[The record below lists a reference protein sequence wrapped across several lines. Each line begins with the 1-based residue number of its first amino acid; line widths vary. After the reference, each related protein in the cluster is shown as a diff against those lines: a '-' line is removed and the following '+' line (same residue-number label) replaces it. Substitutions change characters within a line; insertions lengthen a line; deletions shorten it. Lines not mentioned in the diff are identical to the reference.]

1 MSAPNNRL
9 LALDVIRGITIAG
22 MILVN
27 NPGSWQSVY
36 APLQHARWH
45 GLTPTDLV
53 YPFFMF
59 IMGVAIHFSL
69 RKFDKLNT
77 TVSLKIIRR
86 TVALFAVGIALD
98 CFSKLCYG
106 TFSWEHL
113 RILGVMQR
121 LALAYAGG
129 AFLAILIPKK
139 YYLATAGGILLLYLV
154 LLQCFNGYVHSAD
167 NLIAVI
173 DVKLLGAGHLIKE
186 AAEGGSFAFEPEG
199 LLSTIPCWAHVLFG
213 TFVGSLIT
221 GIAENKERIRQ
232 IALFG
237 TVLLF
242 AGFLLQYLDP
252 INKKLWTASYTL
264 ITSGTASLL
273 LALLI
278 DIIDVRQKKRWCR
291 FFEAFG
297 VNPLF
302 MYVVAWIISVLFGLS
317 FIPWGE
323 ATISVRGIIYNRTL
337 QPLLGDYAGSLV
349 YALFFIGVIWALGYI
364 LYRKR
369 IYIKLE
375 KGMFKGNVQQKPS
388 SNLLPMLMLGT
399 LFFIFGLVSWV
410 NSILI
415 PYFKVA
421 CELTHTQSYL
431 VALAFYI
438 AYLVMSIPAA
448 KLIGRIGPQAGYY
461 RRIVAYGSR
470 DRLIRS
476 GSLHPGLS
484 RFPDRTIHHRYR
496 SVYPANR
503 SQSLCHHT
511 GTHRVGSPAYQYHG
525 AMQQDSR
532 NHRPPAVCRRHP
544 EINGYRIV
552 RSAEE

>member
-86 TVALFAVGIALD
+86 TVALFAVGIA
-98 CFSKLCYG
+98 
-106 TFSWEHL
+106 
-113 RILGVMQR
+113 
-121 LALAYAGG
+121 
-129 AFLAILIPKK
+129 
-139 YYLATAGGILLLYLV
+139 
-154 LLQCFNGYVHSAD
+154 D

-232 IALFG
+232 VALFG

-369 IYIKLE
+369 IYIKL
-375 KGMFKGNVQQKPS
+375 
-388 SNLLPMLMLGT
+388 
-399 LFFIFGLVSWV
+399 
-410 NSILI
+410 
-415 PYFKVA
+415 
-421 CELTHTQSYL
+421 
-431 VALAFYI
+431 
-438 AYLVMSIPAA
+438 
-448 KLIGRIGPQAGYY
+448 
-461 RRIVAYGSR
+461 
-470 DRLIRS
+470 
-476 GSLHPGLS
+476 
-484 RFPDRTIHHRYR
+484 
-496 SVYPANR
+496 
-503 SQSLCHHT
+503 
-511 GTHRVGSPAYQYHG
+511 
-525 AMQQDSR
+525 
-532 NHRPPAVCRRHP
+532 
-544 EINGYRIV
+544 
-552 RSAEE
+552 

>member
-98 CFSKLCYG
+98 CFSKLCYD

-113 RILGVMQR
+113 RIFGVMQR

-369 IYIKLE
+369 IYIKL
-375 KGMFKGNVQQKPS
+375 
-388 SNLLPMLMLGT
+388 
-399 LFFIFGLVSWV
+399 
-410 NSILI
+410 
-415 PYFKVA
+415 
-421 CELTHTQSYL
+421 
-431 VALAFYI
+431 
-438 AYLVMSIPAA
+438 
-448 KLIGRIGPQAGYY
+448 
-461 RRIVAYGSR
+461 
-470 DRLIRS
+470 
-476 GSLHPGLS
+476 
-484 RFPDRTIHHRYR
+484 
-496 SVYPANR
+496 
-503 SQSLCHHT
+503 
-511 GTHRVGSPAYQYHG
+511 
-525 AMQQDSR
+525 
-532 NHRPPAVCRRHP
+532 
-544 EINGYRIV
+544 
-552 RSAEE
+552 

>member
-69 RKFDKLNT
+69 RKFDKL
-77 TVSLKIIRR
+77 
-86 TVALFAVGIALD
+86 
-98 CFSKLCYG
+98 
-106 TFSWEHL
+106 
-113 RILGVMQR
+113 MQR

-232 IALFG
+232 VALFG

-369 IYIKLE
+369 IYIKL
-375 KGMFKGNVQQKPS
+375 
-388 SNLLPMLMLGT
+388 
-399 LFFIFGLVSWV
+399 
-410 NSILI
+410 
-415 PYFKVA
+415 
-421 CELTHTQSYL
+421 
-431 VALAFYI
+431 
-438 AYLVMSIPAA
+438 
-448 KLIGRIGPQAGYY
+448 
-461 RRIVAYGSR
+461 
-470 DRLIRS
+470 
-476 GSLHPGLS
+476 
-484 RFPDRTIHHRYR
+484 
-496 SVYPANR
+496 
-503 SQSLCHHT
+503 
-511 GTHRVGSPAYQYHG
+511 
-525 AMQQDSR
+525 
-532 NHRPPAVCRRHP
+532 
-544 EINGYRIV
+544 
-552 RSAEE
+552 

>member
-113 RILGVMQR
+113 HILGVMQR

-139 YYLATAGGILLLYLV
+139 YYLVTAGGILLLYLV
-154 LLQCFNGYVHSAD
+154 LLQCFNGYVHSGD

-369 IYIKLE
+369 IYIKL
-375 KGMFKGNVQQKPS
+375 
-388 SNLLPMLMLGT
+388 
-399 LFFIFGLVSWV
+399 
-410 NSILI
+410 
-415 PYFKVA
+415 
-421 CELTHTQSYL
+421 
-431 VALAFYI
+431 
-438 AYLVMSIPAA
+438 
-448 KLIGRIGPQAGYY
+448 
-461 RRIVAYGSR
+461 
-470 DRLIRS
+470 
-476 GSLHPGLS
+476 
-484 RFPDRTIHHRYR
+484 
-496 SVYPANR
+496 
-503 SQSLCHHT
+503 
-511 GTHRVGSPAYQYHG
+511 
-525 AMQQDSR
+525 
-532 NHRPPAVCRRHP
+532 
-544 EINGYRIV
+544 
-552 RSAEE
+552 

>member
-291 FFEAFG
+291 FFEA
-297 VNPLF
+297 LCSC
-302 MYVVAWIISVLFGLS
+302 MDHQR
-317 FIPWGE
+317 
-323 ATISVRGIIYNRTL
+323 TVRIVIHPVGRSNHQCPGNYL
-337 QPLLGDYAGSLV
+337 QPDAATLAGRLCRISGLCPVLHRGDMGIGIHSLSQT
-349 YALFFIGVIWALGYI
+349 Y
-364 LYRKR
+364 LYKTVKR
-369 IYIKLE
+369 Y
-375 KGMFKGNVQQKPS
+375 V
-388 SNLLPMLMLGT
+388 
-399 LFFIFGLVSWV
+399 
-410 NSILI
+410 
-415 PYFKVA
+415 
-421 CELTHTQSYL
+421 
-431 VALAFYI
+431 
-438 AYLVMSIPAA
+438 
-448 KLIGRIGPQAGYY
+448 
-461 RRIVAYGSR
+461 
-470 DRLIRS
+470 
-476 GSLHPGLS
+476 
-484 RFPDRTIHHRYR
+484 
-496 SVYPANR
+496 
-503 SQSLCHHT
+503 
-511 GTHRVGSPAYQYHG
+511 
-525 AMQQDSR
+525 
-532 NHRPPAVCRRHP
+532 
-544 EINGYRIV
+544 
-552 RSAEE
+552 

>member
-139 YYLATAGGILLLYLV
+139 YYLVTAGGILLLYLV
-154 LLQCFNGYVHSAD
+154 LLQCFNGYVHSGD

-199 LLSTIPCWAHVLFG
+199 LLSTIPC
-213 TFVGSLIT
+213 
-221 GIAENKERIRQ
+221 
-232 IALFG
+232 
-237 TVLLF
+237 LL
-242 AGFLLQYLDP
+242 
-252 INKKLWTASYTL
+252 
-264 ITSGTASLL
+264 
-273 LALLI
+273 
-278 DIIDVRQKKRWCR
+278 
-291 FFEAFG
+291 EA
-297 VNPLF
+297 
-302 MYVVAWIISVLFGLS
+302 
-317 FIPWGE
+317 
-323 ATISVRGIIYNRTL
+323 
-337 QPLLGDYAGSLV
+337 
-349 YALFFIGVIWALGYI
+349 
-364 LYRKR
+364 
-369 IYIKLE
+369 
-375 KGMFKGNVQQKPS
+375 
-388 SNLLPMLMLGT
+388 
-399 LFFIFGLVSWV
+399 
-410 NSILI
+410 
-415 PYFKVA
+415 
-421 CELTHTQSYL
+421 
-431 VALAFYI
+431 
-438 AYLVMSIPAA
+438 
-448 KLIGRIGPQAGYY
+448 
-461 RRIVAYGSR
+461 
-470 DRLIRS
+470 
-476 GSLHPGLS
+476 
-484 RFPDRTIHHRYR
+484 
-496 SVYPANR
+496 
-503 SQSLCHHT
+503 
-511 GTHRVGSPAYQYHG
+511 
-525 AMQQDSR
+525 
-532 NHRPPAVCRRHP
+532 
-544 EINGYRIV
+544 
-552 RSAEE
+552 